1 MAVATPPLAPQNISG
16 EPLSLVLG
24 LLHDPKFLQ
33 FESELEAPNI
43 FHVVGRTFTE
53 TWHSTL
59 LGWLFHPESSHGLG
73 DFPLKRLVLLASN
86 ESELSA
92 QERGIDLERLLVQGD
107 FSKATAK
114 PNEQAPKE
122 ISVENIGRFDV
133 FIENIQHGSSQW
145 KEIRVL
151 VEAKIK
157 DPIKIAQC
165 NRYFAYIE
173 KNKQEGIF
181 TIPVFIAPTDRF
193 VDGADAEKLFGHR
206 SWIGLDY
213 RKTYEQIIE
222 PCLCHQKLT
231 DFGKTVLSEYVN
243 SLKACRMNEKPLITT
258 EKDRDLILE
267 LKNKHAP
274 AIEALYAI
282 LSQEGDYEPL
292 ALGGSAEK
300 KPIKLRIGDK
310 VFESPSIKKLY
321 LQVLEFLYEGNY
333 LQNLELPMSSG
344 GSKQYLLA
352 KEPKHPLGNE
362 FWNPVEHKGY
372 YMEANKSRGQGLRDL
387 KKVLD
392 KCNLKSEF
400 FE

>member
-1 MAVATPPLAPQNISG
+1 MADENPTIASQNVSG

-24 LLHDPKFLQ
+24 LLHDPRFLQ
-33 FESELEAPNI
+33 FESELEAPNV

-73 DFPLKRLVLLASN
+73 DYPLKRLILLASN

-92 QERGIDLERLLVQGD
+92 QECGIDLERLLVQGE
-107 FSKATAK
+107 FLQATAK
-114 PNEQAPKE
+114 PNEQEPKE
-122 ISVENIGRFDV
+122 ISVESVGRFDV
-133 FIENIQHGSSQW
+133 FIEKILLAPW

-151 VEAKIK
+151 VETKIK
-157 DPIKIAQC
+157 DPIKITQC
-165 NRYFAYIE
+165 NRYIAYIE

-193 VDGADAEKLFGHR
+193 ADGVDAEKLFGHR

-222 PCLCHQKLT
+222 PCLRHQKLT
-231 DFGKTVLSEYVN
+231 KFGSIVLAEYVN

-258 EKDRDLILE
+258 EKDRELILE
-267 LKNKHAP
+267 LKNKHAA

-282 LSQEGDYEPL
+282 LSQAGDYEPL
-292 ALGGSAEK
+292 AIAGSAEK
-300 KPIKLRIGDK
+300 KPIRVKIGDK
-310 VFESPSIKKLY
+310 MFESPSIKKLY
-321 LQVLEFLYEGNY
+321 LQILEFLYEGNY

-344 GSKQYLLA
+344 GAKQYLLA
-352 KEPKHPLGNE
+352 KEPKHPPGNE
-362 FWNPVEHKGY
+362 FWNPVEYKGY
-372 YMEANKSRGQGLRDL
+372 YMETNKSRGQGLKDL

-392 KCNLKSEF
+392 KCNLKPEF